1 MFPEE
6 RKLKILDSLK
16 KHGKVKVCNL
26 SKLFEVS
33 EVTIRR
39 DLQELEE

>member
-6 RKLKILDSLK
+6 RISKILNSLNK
-16 KHGKVKVCNL
+16 YGKVKVCDL
-26 SKLFEVS
+26 SQQYEVS

-39 DLQELEE
+39 DFKS